1 MSPSHKIKVEGR
13 EIQAASG
20 VVLLRALE
28 KNGIY
33 LDNYCDGQGV
43 CGRCRVKFL
52 SAAPRYYDKETLRLS
67 QSDLKEGVR
76 LCCYHRVESDVEISI
91 PVLPPGDRQKF
102 LDSELSGEDL
112 LE

>member
-13 EIQAASG
+13 EIQAPDG
-20 VVLLRALE
+20 MILLRALE

-43 CGRCRVKFL
+43 CGRCRVKFV
-52 SAAPRYYDKETLRLS
+52 SAAPEFYDKETLRLS
-67 QSDLKEGVR
+67 QNDLKTGIR
-76 LCCYHRVESDVEISI
+76 LCCYHRVESDLEITI
-91 PVLPPGDRQKF
+91 PVLPPGDRKKYF
-102 LDSELSGEDL
+102 DSQILGEDL